1 MKSTNKVKFK
11 ECDVYCA
18 QSFWHVW
25 HGVKWYGIA
34 TSTPIHIQPIS
45 TYLWIQFPFEP
56 IFIDCFRFLLFQ
68 VFPLTFTDEPVYL
81 LFMQSRR
88 RRQRQHDDCCMPI
101 SHSLSTFRCHL
112 MSIIL
117 KLFVYAHISSFKS
130 NNHWNMIHIF
140 NFQNVCTSECDIDCD
155 NNGVQRR
162 KICC

>member
-101 SHSLSTFRCHL
+101 FPLPLFLPLSFDVNYFETFCLCAYFVVQIKQSLKYETH
-112 MSIIL
+112 
-117 KLFVYAHISSFKS
+117 
-130 NNHWNMIHIF
+130 
-140 NFQNVCTSECDIDCD
+140 FQFSECLH
-155 NNGVQRR
+155 V
-162 KICC
+162 